1 MDKQQTLKGL
11 ATIVASD
18 SKDAAFAA
26 SLMAAVAKGTVSPKQ
41 QACIDRLL
49 NAPSVD
55 SVGNLVAIVTRLAN
69 SGEKYPKVKATIDGV
84 EWTVALTP
92 PDSVKAKP
100 ENRGTCAVASGKW
113 GTPDNR
119 YAGRILADGQFVAGK
134 DLTPAIAE
142 WLKSLAAS

>member
-1 MDKQQTLKGL
+1 MDKQETIKAL
-11 ATIVASD
+11 AVIVASD

-26 SLMAAVAKGTVSPKQ
+26 SLMGAVVKGTVTPKQ

-49 NAPSVD
+49 NAPSQD
-55 SVGNLVAIVTRLAN
+55 SLGNLVAIVQRLAN
-69 SGEKYPKVKATIDGV
+69 SGEKFPKIKGTVDGI

-92 PDSVKAKP
+92 RDSVKAKP
-100 ENRGTCAVASGKW
+100 ENRGTCAIASGKW

-134 DLTPAIAE
+134 DLTPAIAD
-142 WLKSLAAS
+142 WLKSLVAS

>member
-1 MDKQQTLKGL
+1 MDKQETIKAL
-11 ATIVASD
+11 AVIVASD

-26 SLMAAVAKGTVSPKQ
+26 SLMGAVVKGTVTPKQ

-49 NAPSVD
+49 NAPSQD
-55 SVGNLVAIVTRLAN
+55 SLGNLVAIVQRLAN
-69 SGEKYPKVKATIDGV
+69 SGEKFPKIKGTVDGI

>member
-1 MDKQQTLKGL
+1 MEKSETIKAL
-11 ATIVASD
+11 AVIVASD

-26 SLMAAVAKGTVSPKQ
+26 SLMGAVVKGTVTPKQ

-49 NAPSVD
+49 NAPSQEEI
-55 SVGNLVAIVTRLAN
+55 GNLLAIVTRLAN
-69 SGEKYPKVKATIDGV
+69 SGEKYPKVKGTVDGV
-84 EWTVALTP
+84 EWTAALTP
-92 PDSVKAKP
+92 LDSTKAKP
-100 ENRGTCAVASGKW
+100 ENRGTVAVASGKW
-113 GTPDNR
+113 GTPHNR

>member
-1 MDKQQTLKGL
+1 MDKQETIKGL
-11 ATIVASD
+11 AAIVASD

-26 SLMAAVAKGTVSPKQ
+26 SLMGAVVKGTVTPKQ

-55 SVGNLVAIVTRLAN
+55 SLGNLVAIVTRLAN
-69 SGEKYPKVKATIDGV
+69 SGEKFPKIKGTVDGI
-84 EWTVALTP
+84 EWTAALTP
-92 PDSVKAKP
+92 LDSTKAKP
-100 ENRGTCAVASGKW
+100 ENRGTVAIASGKW
-113 GTPDNR
+113 GTPENK

-134 DLTPAIAE
+134 DLTPAIGE

>member
-1 MDKQQTLKGL
+1 MEKSEVIKGL
-11 ATIVASD
+11 AVIVASD
-18 SKDAAFAA
+18 SKDASFAA
-26 SLMAAVAKGTVSPKQ
+26 SLMGAVVKGTVTPKQ

-49 NAPSVD
+49 NAPSQD
-55 SVGNLVAIVTRLAN
+55 AIGNLVAIVQRLAN
-69 SGEKYPKVKATIDGV
+69 SGDKYPKVKGTVDGV

-92 PDSVKAKP
+92 LDSTKAKP

-134 DLTPAIAE
+134 DLTPAIAD